1 MNCSTR
7 AFGPLLSLVSTDYES
22 MRELTQE
29 TVPSLFDAPPSE
41 SYLHAKEFVRW
52 CCSFGAYFRNSPDV
66 TNLRYW
72 SQKNKIKIKESAE
85 AEILDTARSM
95 FQKRIEQ
102 AVRKSERAEKVE
114 LAN

>member
-1 MNCSTR
+1 MK
-7 AFGPLLSLVSTDYES
+7 AFGPLLSLVSRDYES

-29 TVPSLFDAPPSE
+29 SVPSLFDAPPSE

-52 CCSFGAYFRNSPDV
+52 CCSFGADFRNSPDV

-72 SQKNKIKIKESAE
+72 SQKSKIKIKERDE

-102 AVRKSERAEKVE
+102 AIRKSERAEKAE
-114 LAN
+114 IPN